1 MDEDVTVV
9 ADSTKA
15 VPVME
20 IRPASEAPVVEE
32 AKEPEGSAGGN
43 ASVDADA
50 SVTFGDQNSAAEGL
64 LELSNAG
71 EIV

>member
-1 MDEDVTVV
+1 
-9 ADSTKA
+9 
-15 VPVME
+15 ME
-20 IRPASEAPVVEE
+20 IRPASEAPVIEE

-50 SVTFGDQNSAAEGL
+50 SVTLGDQNSAAEGL

-71 EIV
+71 EIA